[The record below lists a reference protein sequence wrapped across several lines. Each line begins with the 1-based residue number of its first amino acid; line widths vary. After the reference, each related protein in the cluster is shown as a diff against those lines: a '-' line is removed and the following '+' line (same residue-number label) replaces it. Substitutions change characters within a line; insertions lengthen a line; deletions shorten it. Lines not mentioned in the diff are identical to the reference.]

1 MPAGRRPRPVSLGRH
16 LSSGPHAHRPQ
27 APDAPAKLGRLRRL
41 NLAATVFFGIQVAL
55 LLVLSDPVTLPVLGS
70 YLTSAPGSDQFATK
84 NLFDLRVDL
93 LVALFLALALIDH
106 LFVAT
111 AGRGKYESDVSRGVN
126 PARWWEYSVS
136 ASIMVVLIAMLS
148 GVSDVVALL
157 MMFGANAAMILFG
170 LVMERSNLGREEV
183 DWSPFIY
190 GCLIGAVPW
199 IGIVIQFILAEG
211 EGSVPGFVYGIF
223 VSLFILFNCFALNMW
238 LGYRG
243 RGQWKDPLFVELVYV
258 ILSLTAKTA
267 LAWQVYAGA
276 LAGSGA

>member
-1 MPAGRRPRPVSLGRH
+1 MSPGGQQFDDSARI
-16 LSSGPHAHRPQ
+16 
-27 APDAPAKLGRLRRL
+27 GRLRRL
-41 NLAATVFFGIQVAL
+41 NLAATIFFGVQVAL
-55 LLVLSDPVTLPVLGS
+55 LLILSDPVTLPVIGS
-70 YLTSAPGSDQFATK
+70 FLTAAPGSDQFGSRD
-84 NLFDLRVDL
+84 LFDLRVDL

-111 AGRGKYESDVSRGVN
+111 IGRKRYEANVARGIN

-148 GVSDVVALL
+148 GASDVVALL

-170 LVMERSNLGREEV
+170 LVMERTNLGREEV
-183 DWSPFIY
+183 DWSPFVY

-199 IGIVIQFILAEG
+199 IGIAIQFMLSESD
-211 EGSVPGFVYGIF
+211 GSVPGFVYGIF
-223 VSLFILFNCFALNMW
+223 VSLFILFNGFAVNMW

-243 RGQWKDPLFVELVYV
+243 KGRWNDPLFVELVYV

-267 LAWQVYAGA
+267 LAWQVYSGA
-276 LAGSGA
+276 LAGSSA